1 MGRPIMGRPT
11 EALALGETAFIAHDK
26 FLDEITL
33 GPRAA
38 LASLTAEALDAL
50 GRIEEAR
57 RGGLTRLEKPP
68 SS

>member
-1 MGRPIMGRPT
+1 
-11 EALALGETAFIAHDK
+11 
-26 FLDEITL
+26 LDEITL